1 MTMSSKVAEKIKSS
15 DTDKN
20 IMADICAVLEK
31 KKIDFQ
37 KSSQSEIMIKDQ
49 KKKEILSIIKPLVG
63 EDNFSILLEVVETK
77 KTVYIRKKI
86 STN

>member
-15 DTDKN
+15 DADKD
-20 IMADICAVLEK
+20 IMADICAALEK

-37 KSSQSEIMIKDQ
+37 KSSQSEIMIKGQ